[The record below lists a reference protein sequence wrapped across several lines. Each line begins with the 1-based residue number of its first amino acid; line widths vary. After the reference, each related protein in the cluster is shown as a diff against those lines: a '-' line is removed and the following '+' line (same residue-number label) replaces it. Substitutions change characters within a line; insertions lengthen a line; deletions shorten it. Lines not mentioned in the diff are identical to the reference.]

1 MDRGSEEEEV
11 HENCQEYA
19 DDDRDFLLE
28 VGFEVGDFR
37 LESLDGGLDLRDFRL
52 DGGDGGFD
60 HGDFR
65 LEVGLN
71 GREVRLRRRL
81 VKVGVPQGIGNGSLV
96 HICLFKIRLESQD
109 VNQRH
114 ALS

>member
-1 MDRGSEEEEV
+1 MDRGSEEEDV

-19 DDDRDFLLE
+19 DDDHDFFLE
-28 VGFEVGDFR
+28 VGFEVGDFL
-37 LESLDGGLDLRDFRL
+37 LESLDGGLDLHDFRL

-71 GREVRLRRRL
+71 GRKVRLRRRL
-81 VKVGVPQGIGNGSLV
+81 VKVGVPQGIGNGSIV
-96 HICLFKIRLESQD
+96 HTGLFKIRLESQD